1 MKEEYYITV
10 RNNPFHPATIIENT
24 VFAIDFLLFGTFCLL
39 SFFNKEYIPSLFF
52 FAFAALGLFL
62 LYQNNAPIAHAS
74 KKNVILRKYFKKYTF
89 EFSDLSSTSFS
100 FCKTNLNFC
109 GKNFSI
115 PSHYLG
121 AKLFIRLLR
130 IKNSPFA
137 TEEGVSALK
146 QYIQEHACKSALL
159 LKPKPDTVPGL
170 TSSKIGGI
178 PYWPSAKDYPTD
190 EEGKK
195 MHLLCQLNLS
205 ECKES
210 CGLLPQSG
218 ILQFFIS
225 PSEGDAYGMNWER
238 PTEQK
243 NWRIVFHKQAEEGL
257 SADQIKE
264 IAAPKSEYAESPI
277 LKSTALEFSLSPSY
291 IKSDDYKMD
300 QLVKDAAKEITGK
313 DFEGSIYDLLG
324 PDEINTPA
332 SQVYKM
338 LEETEN
344 YMLGYPSFVQ
354 YDVRSYMPKEG
365 ASYFDTLL
373 LHLDSLSADG
383 KIMCWGDMG
392 CANFLMNSEALK
404 RCDFSKVFYTWDCT

>member
-1 MKEEYYITV
+1 M
-10 RNNPFHPATIIENT
+10 
-24 VFAIDFLLFGTFCLL
+24 
-39 SFFNKEYIPSLFF
+39 
-52 FAFAALGLFL
+52 
-62 LYQNNAPIAHAS
+62 LYQNNAPLAHAT
-74 KKNVILRKYFKKYTF
+74 KRKVIIRKYFKKYTF
-89 EFSDLSSTSFS
+89 EFSDLKSTSL
-100 FCKTNLNFC
+100 NLGTYKLTFC

-115 PSHYLG
+115 PSYYWGTKAFL
-121 AKLFIRLLR
+121 RLLT

-137 TEEGVSALK
+137 TEEGISALK
-146 QYIQEHACKSALL
+146 RYIKEHACKPALIL
-159 LKPKPDTVPGL
+159 HPKLDRSPSL
-170 TSSKIGGI
+170 TSSKLGGI
-178 PYWPSAKDYPTD
+178 PYWPSAKEYPCD
-190 EEGKK
+190 EDGKK

-225 PSEGDAYGMNWER
+225 PSGGDVYGMNWES

-243 NWRIVFHKQAEEGL
+243 NWRIVFHKQAEEAL
-257 SADQIKE
+257 SADQAKE
-264 IAAPKSEYAESPI
+264 IAAPESEYAESPI
-277 LKSTALEFSLSPSY
+277 LKSTALEFSLSQSY

-300 QLVKDAAKEITGK
+300 QLIKDAAKEITGK
-313 DFEGSIYDLLG
+313 DFQGSIYDLLG
-324 PDEINTPA
+324 SEDTNIYA
-332 SQVYKM
+332 SEVYKM

-354 YDVRSYMPKEG
+354 YDVRSYMPKEE

-373 LHLDSLSADG
+373 LHLDSFSADG

>member
-1 MKEEYYITV
+1 MQAKRKV
-10 RNNPFHPATIIENT
+10 TI
-24 VFAIDFLLFGTFCLL
+24 
-39 SFFNKEYIPSLFF
+39 
-52 FAFAALGLFL
+52 
-62 LYQNNAPIAHAS
+62 
-74 KKNVILRKYFKKYTF
+74 RKYFKNYTF
-89 EFSDLSSTSFS
+89 KWSDLKSTSIS
-100 FCKTNLNFC
+100 SGKTNLNFC

-115 PSHYLG
+115 PSYYLG
-121 AKLFIRLLR
+121 AEFFLKLLK

-137 TEEGVSALK
+137 TEEGISALK
-146 QYIQEHACKSALL
+146 GYIKEHACKPALL
-159 LKPKPDTVPGL
+159 LYPKPDTVPSL

-178 PYWPSAKDYPTD
+178 PYWPSAKEYPRD

-225 PSEGDAYGMNWER
+225 PAGGDVYGMNWER

-257 SADQIKE
+257 SEDQIKE
-264 IAAPKSEYAESPI
+264 IATPESEYPESPI

-300 QLVKDAAKEITGK
+300 KLVKDAAK
-313 DFEGSIYDLLG
+313 
-324 PDEINTPA
+324 
-332 SQVYKM
+332 
-338 LEETEN
+338 EN

-354 YDVRSYMPKEG
+354 YDVRSYMPKEE
-365 ASYFDTLL
+365 AAYFDTLL

>member
-1 MKEEYYITV
+1 MKEEYYVTV
-10 RNNPFHPATIIENT
+10 RNNPLNPATLIENT
-24 VFAIDFLLFGTFCLL
+24 VFAIDLLLFGTFCFL
-39 SFFNKEYIPSLFF
+39 SFLDKEYISSLLFF
-52 FAFAALGLFL
+52 ALAATGLFL
-62 LYQNNAPIAHAS
+62 LYQNNAPIAHAT
-74 KKNVILRKYFKKYTF
+74 KRKVILRKYFKKYTF

-115 PSHYLG
+115 PSYYLG
-121 AKLFIRLLR
+121 AEFFLKLLK

-178 PYWPSAKDYPTD
+178 PYWPSAKEYPTD
-190 EEGKK
+190 EGGKK
-195 MHLLCQLNLS
+195 MHLLCQLNLG

-225 PSEGDAYGMNWER
+225 PSEGDAYGMNWEA

-264 IAAPKSEYAESPI
+264 IVAPKSEYAESPI

-324 PDEINTPA
+324 SEDMNIYAAE
-332 SQVYKM
+332 VYKM

-354 YDVRSYMPKEG
+354 YDVRSYMPKEE
-365 ASYFDTLL
+365 AAYFDTLL

>member
-1 MKEEYYITV
+1 MKEEYYVTV
-10 RNNPFHPATIIENT
+10 RNNPLNPATLIENT
-24 VFAIDFLLFGTFCLL
+24 VFAIDLLLFGTFCIL
-39 SFFNKEYIPSLFF
+39 SFLDKEYIPSLFF
-52 FAFAALGLFL
+52 FALAATGLFL
-62 LYQNNAPIAHAS
+62 LYQNNAPLAHAT
-74 KKNVILRKYFKKYTF
+74 KRKVTIRKYFKNYIFKW
-89 EFSDLSSTSFS
+89 SDLKSTSIS
-100 FCKTNLNFC
+100 SGKTNINFC

-159 LKPKPDTVPGL
+159 LKPKPDTVPSL

-178 PYWPSAKDYPTD
+178 PYWPSAKEYPRD

-205 ECKES
+205 ECKDS

-225 PSEGDAYGMNWER
+225 PAGGDVYGMNWDR

-243 NWRIVFHKQAEEGL
+243 NWRIVFHEQTEESL
-257 SADQIKE
+257 SEDQIKE
-264 IAAPKSEYAESPI
+264 IAAPESEYPESPI
-277 LKSTALEFSLSPSY
+277 LKSIALEFSPSTSY

-300 QLVKDAAKEITGK
+300 QLVKDAAKKITGK

-332 SQVYKM
+332 SQVYDM

-354 YDVRSYMPKEG
+354 YDVRSYMPKEE
-365 ASYFDTLL
+365 AAYFDTLL

>member
-1 MKEEYYITV
+1 MKEEYYVTV
-10 RNNPFHPATIIENT
+10 RNNPLNPATLIENT
-24 VFAIDFLLFGTFCLL
+24 VFAIDTLLFGTFCIL
-39 SFFNKEYIPSLFF
+39 SFLDKEYIPSLFF
-52 FAFAALGLFL
+52 FALAATGLFL
-62 LYQNNAPIAHAS
+62 LYQNNAPLAHAT
-74 KKNVILRKYFKKYTF
+74 KRKVIIRKYFKNYTF
-89 EFSDLSSTSFS
+89 EWSDLKFTSIS
-100 FCKTNLNFC
+100 YGKINLNFC

-115 PSHYLG
+115 PSYYLG
-121 AKLFIRLLR
+121 ADFFLKLLK

-159 LKPKPDTVPGL
+159 LKPKPDTVPSL

-178 PYWPSAKDYPTD
+178 PYWPSAKEYPTD
-190 EEGKK
+190 EGGKK

-210 CGLLPQSG
+210 CGLLPQRG

-264 IAAPKSEYAESPI
+264 IAAPESEYAESPI

-300 QLVKDAAKEITGK
+300 QLVKDAAKE
-313 DFEGSIYDLLG
+313 
-324 PDEINTPA
+324 
-332 SQVYKM
+332 
-338 LEETEN
+338 N

-354 YDVRSYMPKEG
+354 YDVRSYMPKEE
-365 ASYFDTLL
+365 AAYFDTLL

-392 CANFLMNSEALK
+392 CANFLINSEALK
-404 RCDFSKVFYTWDCT
+404 RCDFSKVLYTWDCT

>member
-1 MKEEYYITV
+1 
-10 RNNPFHPATIIENT
+10 
-24 VFAIDFLLFGTFCLL
+24 
-39 SFFNKEYIPSLFF
+39 PSLFF

-137 TEEGVSALK
+137 TEEGISALK
-146 QYIQEHACKSALL
+146 RYIKEHACKPALL
-159 LKPKPDTVPGL
+159 LHPKPDAAPGL

-178 PYWPSAKDYPTD
+178 PYWPSAKEYPRD

-205 ECKES
+205 ECKDS

-225 PSEGDAYGMNWER
+225 PAGGDVYGMNWER

-300 QLVKDAAKEITGK
+300 QLVKDAAKE
-313 DFEGSIYDLLG
+313 
-324 PDEINTPA
+324 
-332 SQVYKM
+332 
-338 LEETEN
+338 N

-354 YDVRSYMPKEG
+354 YDVRSYMPKEE
-365 ASYFDTLL
+365 AAYFDTLL

-404 RCDFSKVFYTWDCT
+404 RCDFSKVFYT

>member
-1 MKEEYYITV
+1 MKEEYYVTV
-10 RNNPFHPATIIENT
+10 RNNPLNPATIIENT
-24 VFAIDFLLFGTFCLL
+24 VFAIDFILFGTFCIL
-39 SFFNKEYIPSLFF
+39 SFLDKEYIPSFLFF
-52 FAFAALGLFL
+52 TFAATGLFL

-115 PSHYLG
+115 PSYYLG

-146 QYIQEHACKSALL
+146 QYIQEHACKPALL
-159 LKPKPDTVPGL
+159 LHPKPGAAPGL

-178 PYWPSAKDYPTD
+178 PYWPSAKEYPRD

-225 PSEGDAYGMNWER
+225 PAGGDVYGMNWER

-243 NWRIVFHKQAEEGL
+243 NWRIVFHEQTEEGL
-257 SADQIKE
+257 SADKIKE
-264 IAAPKSEYAESPI
+264 IATPESEYPESPI
-277 LKSTALEFSLSPSY
+277 LKSTALEFSLAPSY

-300 QLVKDAAKEITGK
+300 KLVKDAAKEITGK

-324 PDEINTPA
+324 PQEINIQA
-332 SQVYKM
+332 FEVYAM
-338 LEETEN
+338 LEEKEN

-354 YDVRSYMPKEG
+354 YDVRSYMPKEE
-365 ASYFDTLL
+365 AAYFDTLL

>member
-1 MKEEYYITV
+1 MKEEYYVTV
-10 RNNPFHPATIIENT
+10 RNNPLNPATLIENI
-24 VFAIDFLLFGTFCLL
+24 VSAIDLLLFGTFCIL
-39 SFFNKEYIPSLFF
+39 SFLDKEYIPSLFF

-74 KKNVILRKYFKKYTF
+74 KKKVILRKYFKKYTF

-115 PSHYLG
+115 PSYYLG
-121 AKLFIRLLR
+121 AEFFLKLLK
-130 IKNSPFA
+130 IKSSPFA

-159 LKPKPDTVPGL
+159 LKPKPDTVPSL

-178 PYWPSAKDYPTD
+178 PYWPSAKEFPTD
-190 EEGKK
+190 EGGKK

-225 PSEGDAYGMNWER
+225 PAGGDVYGMNWDR

-243 NWRIVFHKQAEEGL
+243 NWRIVFHAQTEESL
-257 SADQIKE
+257 SEDQIKE
-264 IAAPKSEYAESPI
+264 IAAPESEYPESLI
-277 LKSTALEFSLSPSY
+277 LKSIALEFSPSTSY

-300 QLVKDAAKEITGK
+300 QLVKDAAK
-313 DFEGSIYDLLG
+313 
-324 PDEINTPA
+324 
-332 SQVYKM
+332 
-338 LEETEN
+338 EN

-354 YDVRSYMPKEG
+354 YDVRSYMPKEE
-365 ASYFDTLL
+365 AAYFDTLL
-373 LHLDSLSADG
+373 LHFDSLSADG

>member
-1 MKEEYYITV
+1 MGAE
-10 RNNPFHPATIIENT
+10 F
-24 VFAIDFLLFGTFCLL
+24 FLKLL
-39 SFFNKEYIPSLFF
+39 K
-52 FAFAALGLFL
+52 
-62 LYQNNAPIAHAS
+62 
-74 KKNVILRKYFKKYTF
+74 
-89 EFSDLSSTSFS
+89 
-100 FCKTNLNFC
+100 
-109 GKNFSI
+109 
-115 PSHYLG
+115 
-121 AKLFIRLLR
+121 
-130 IKNSPFA
+130 IKNSPFT
-137 TEEGVSALK
+137 TEEGISALK

-159 LKPKPDTVPGL
+159 LKPKPDTVPSL

-178 PYWPSAKDYPTD
+178 PYWPSAKEYPRD

-205 ECKES
+205 ECKDS

-225 PSEGDAYGMNWER
+225 PAGGDVYGMNWDR

-243 NWRIVFHKQAEEGL
+243 NWRIVFHEQTEESL
-257 SADQIKE
+257 SEDQIKE
-264 IAAPKSEYAESPI
+264 IAAPESEYAESPI

-324 PDEINTPA
+324 SEDMNIYAAE
-332 SQVYKM
+332 VYKM

-354 YDVRSYMPKEG
+354 YDVRSYMPKEE

-404 RCDFSKVFYTWDCT
+404 RCDFSKVLYTWDCT